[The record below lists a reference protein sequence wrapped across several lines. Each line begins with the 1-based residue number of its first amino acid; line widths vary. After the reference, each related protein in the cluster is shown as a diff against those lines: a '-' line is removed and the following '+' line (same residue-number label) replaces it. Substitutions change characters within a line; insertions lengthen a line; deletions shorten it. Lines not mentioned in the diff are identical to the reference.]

1 MRNKVLAADCAD
13 FQERQKPDMA
23 FALWLLQATPD
34 TGSDNSTMI
43 RVGAGVLALVIVA
56 VILVRR
62 KKKASKEDWS

>member
-1 MRNKVLAADCAD
+1 M
-13 FQERQKPDMA
+13 MT

-34 TGSDNSTMI
+34 AGSDNSTLI

-62 KKKASKEDWS
+62 KRKASKEDWS